1 MQNTFIYDGSFNGL
15 LTAIFEIYELKIK
28 NVRIVA
34 KHYYEASFFEEYH
47 EVITNEEKANRVWKA
62 VIKYGKPIDAHLI
75 YRCFL
80 SEINGIEQNL
90 FNYIKI
96 LISKKQSIAKDY
108 GQADVFHLAEVN
120 KKIGREKHR
129 MDAFV
134 RFRKTKDNI
143 YFASISP
150 DFNVLPLLEKHF
162 QKRYA
167 DQLWC
172 IYDICRNYG
181 LYYDLNSVKIVHFD
195 LPENILNTSDE
206 IFQKEEI
213 QYQKLWKNYFESTNI
228 KARANQ
234 KLHEQHVPRRYW
246 KYLSEKNLL
255 NW

>member
-1 MQNTFIYDGSFNGL
+1 MQNTFIYDGSFQGL
-15 LTAIFEIYELKIK
+15 LTAVFEIYELKVE
-28 NVRIVA
+28 NVKIVA
-34 KHYYEASFFEEYH
+34 KHYYEASFFEENH
-47 EVITNEEKANRVWKA
+47 EVITDEEKANRVWKA
-62 VIKYGKPIDAHLI
+62 VLSYGKPSDAHLI

-90 FNYIKI
+90 FRYIKI

-108 GQADVFHLAEVN
+108 GQADVFRLAEIN

-134 RFRKTKDNI
+134 RFRRTKDNV

-167 DQLWC
+167 DQMWC
-172 IYDICRNYG
+172 IYDISRNYG
-181 LYYDLNSVKIVHFD
+181 LYYDLNSVKIVHLD

-255 NW
+255 DW